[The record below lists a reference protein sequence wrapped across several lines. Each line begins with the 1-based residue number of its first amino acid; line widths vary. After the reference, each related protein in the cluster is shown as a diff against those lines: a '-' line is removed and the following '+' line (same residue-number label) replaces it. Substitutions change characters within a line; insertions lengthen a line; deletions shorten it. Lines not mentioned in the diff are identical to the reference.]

1 MKGHR
6 VTRRFDTAVR
16 DAAKV
21 TREVDLTTFGRVT
34 SEPSRRTLWITAV
47 GDRLYLRSGGGMG
60 RDWTKNLAA
69 HGRGILHIGGAD
81 VPFHSRHVT
90 DLAEA
95 KSVSRA
101 CREKYGD
108 NVFLGDDDSVP
119 TPAET
124 ATFEIMPVEE

>member
-1 MKGHR
+1 LL
-6 VTRRFDTAVR
+6 VTRRFDAAVVTA
-16 DAAKV
+16 AHSE
-21 TREVDLTTFGRVT
+21 REVDLTTFGRVT
-34 SEPSRRTLWITAV
+34 SEPSRRTLWVTPV

-81 VPFHSRHVT
+81 VPFRSRHVT

-95 KSVSRA
+95 KAVSRA

-108 NVFLGDDDSVP
+108 AVFLNDDDAVP

-124 ATFEIMPVEE
+124 ATFEILPVDG